1 PYDYLLFSYRRTD
14 LAKNDRSTTIK
25 VEWDTDLAGPW
36 ADASSTAN
44 VVIVEE
50 NDGFEAGVDR
60 VKVYLPLSLA
70 ANGRL
75 FARLGVSID
84 APSLNAPPVAENQA
98 VNVNEDA
105 SVLILLGASDPNS
118 DPLGFTVTSQ
128 PMHGTLSGSGPNR
141 TYTPAAN
148 YSGTDSFTFMVS
160 DGVVASAPATV
171 SINVRALQ
179 EFDQWMAPF
188 GISAGPGENSD
199 SDSIIN
205 AVEYVIGGNPG
216 GGSDAQFLPTATLVS
231 ADLNGVPGNE
241 DYLRFTYRRTHVAR
255 DDAATTIQVEWST
268 SLAGNWTNTVGMTQ
282 QVSTGDGV
290 DLVNVFIP
298 RALAIGGRL
307 FARLGVS
314 VVWSP
319 ADE

>member
-1 PYDYLLFSYRRTD
+1 
-14 LAKNDRSTTIK
+14 
-25 VEWDTDLAGPW
+25 
-36 ADASSTAN
+36 
-44 VVIVEE
+44 
-50 NDGFEAGVDR
+50 
-60 VKVYLPLSLA
+60 
-70 ANGRL
+70 
-75 FARLGVSID
+75 
-84 APSLNAPPVAENQA
+84 
-98 VNVNEDA
+98 
-105 SVLILLGASDPNS
+105 
-118 DPLGFTVTSQ
+118 
-128 PMHGTLSGSGPNR
+128 
-141 TYTPAAN
+141 
-148 YSGTDSFTFMVS
+148 
-160 DGVVASAPATV
+160 
-171 SINVRALQ
+171 
-179 EFDQWMAPF
+179 
-188 GISAGPGENSD
+188 
-199 SDSIIN
+199 
-205 AVEYVIGGNPG
+205 
-216 GGSDAQFLPTATLVS
+216 LVS